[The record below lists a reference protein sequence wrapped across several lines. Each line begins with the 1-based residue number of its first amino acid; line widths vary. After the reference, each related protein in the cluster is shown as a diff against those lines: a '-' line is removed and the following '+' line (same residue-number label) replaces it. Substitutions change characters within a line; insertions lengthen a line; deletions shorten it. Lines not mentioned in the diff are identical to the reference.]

1 MTIALYPGSFDP
13 ITNGHVN
20 LINRGLNVFDK
31 LIVAVASNVR
41 KKPLFSTEERIEM
54 IQSAVQSDRL
64 EVRSFEGLLV
74 DYARE
79 IDARIIL
86 RGLRALSDFEFEFQL
101 AHMNRRLGAKNPG
114 GIETIFMMTGE
125 EHFYVSSSLVRE
137 IASFGAKSTGSPPLL
152 DEDCIIFFLCLLEV
166 NSLIICF
173 DCDV

>member
-54 IQSAVQSDRL
+54 IQEAVKSDRL

-74 DYARE
+74 DYARD
-79 IDARIIL
+79 INARIIL

-101 AHMNRRLGAKNPG
+101 AHMNRRLGSKNPG

-137 IASFGAKSTGSPPLL
+137 IASFGG
-152 DEDCIIFFLCLLEV
+152 EV
-166 NSLIICF
+166 EGLVPELAYEKLKCKF
-173 DCDV
+173 AT